1 MMRKRKRERETDRE
15 RERENRER
23 EQQSQWTY
31 VMNLKTIKSFATF
44 SQRWIYRFMDK

>member
-44 SQRWIYRFMDK
+44 SQRWICRFTDK